1 MANSFS
7 RTTRSLSAD
16 GHSTTLIG
24 LLVVLLLLVIWGAW
38 FFAVDIPIR
47 QSSASAQVTSP
58 QQVTAT
64 FPSDSSLGIIRGQ
77 SVDFH
82 PAGNIGAQNGAI
94 PGIVTTVSDDPSGE
108 LTVVEI
114 ALRIEQT
121 LPAPLQEGLKGRVD
135 IELERVSPAT
145 LILRSA
151 SMVNKTNDNE
161 AGMANN

>member
-16 GHSTTLIG
+16 GHSSTLIG
-24 LLVVLLLLVIWGAW
+24 LLVVLLLLVVWGAW
-38 FFAVDIPIR
+38 FFAAGVPIR

-58 QQVTAT
+58 RQVTAT
-64 FPSDSSLGIIRGQ
+64 FSSDGLLGINRGQ
-77 SVDFH
+77 LVDFH

-94 PGIVTTVSDDPSGE
+94 PGIVTGVSEESSGE

-114 ALRIEQT
+114 ALRFEHA
-121 LPAPLQEGLKGRVD
+121 LPAPLQEGLKGQVD

-145 LILRSA
+145 LILMSA
-151 SMVNKTNDNE
+151 GMVNKVKDL
-161 AGMANN
+161 GPGVANN